1 MKTRD
6 YKGYLPLPKFAA
18 DLRDEQICDKTYW
31 DSLLGLEWLRQ
42 ALEHCGSCFLGTGV
56 SRIKCQRH

>member
-6 YKGYLPLPKFAA
+6 DKGYLPLPKFAA
-18 DLRDEQICDKTYW
+18 DLRDEQICDKTYR

-42 ALEHCGSCFLGTGV
+42 ALEHCGSLL
-56 SRIKCQRH
+56 SRHRCQ